1 MVATVIVAVVVVQG
15 VPSTRDMGHSEAAQ
29 VTIVQLLGP

>member
-1 MVATVIVAVVVVQG
+1 MVATVIVTVVEIQG
-15 VPSTRDMGHSEAAQ
+15 GPSTHDMGHSEAAQ